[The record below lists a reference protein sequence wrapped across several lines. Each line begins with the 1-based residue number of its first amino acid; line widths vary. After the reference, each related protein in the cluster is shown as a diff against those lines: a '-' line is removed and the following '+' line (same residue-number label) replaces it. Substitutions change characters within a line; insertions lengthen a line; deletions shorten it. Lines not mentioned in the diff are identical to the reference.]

1 VAVSFGNTCDE
12 PDSSQ
17 PFRRRRGFTLIEVL
31 VVVAII
37 ALLIAV
43 LLPSLARA
51 REQARAT
58 ACLSNLKQQ
67 GIGFSSYSAA
77 ERGVLPW
84 AGSFRFSLM
93 EGKYYLG
100 YDPPESHNWT
110 AVNAGALYPTHIGNT
125 PEIFYCP
132 NNLTADINGPNGVEV
147 FLQRYRH
154 PLHSDPEYEDA
165 HNFPISPFGAY
176 GYAVPVV
183 QGQSP
188 RDTGSRVYPEEV
200 VRNYAPTLSQEY
212 PYWQYLND
220 PAEPDPSFLG
230 PFPRETRGKHKI
242 HALQSDGYFGGY
254 QGYHL
259 RSYNVLYSD
268 FHARG
273 VHDPGGRIRAANL
286 GPIRPWRYG
295 GIEEAKV
302 YMVWDYFSR
311 NH

>member
-1 VAVSFGNTCDE
+1 MSVRTT
-12 PDSSQ
+12 
-17 PFRRRRGFTLIEVL
+17 FRRRDASAPCTGTRGFTLIEVL

-43 LLPSLARA
+43 LLPSLARV

-67 GIGFSSYSAA
+67 GIGFSSYSVTC
-77 ERGVLPW
+77 RGVFPW
-84 AGSFRFSLM
+84 VGSFRFSLM

-100 YDPPESHNWT
+100 YDPPESHDWT
-110 AVNAGALYPTHIGNT
+110 AVNSGVLYPKYVGNT

-132 NNLTADINGPNGVEV
+132 NNRTADINGPNGVEV

-154 PLHSDPEYEDA
+154 PRRTDPQYQNA

-183 QGQSP
+183 QGKSP
-188 RDTGSRVYPEEV
+188 RDDGSRVYPEQA
-200 VRNYAPTLSQEY
+200 VRNYASTLSQEY

-230 PFPRETRGKHKI
+230 QSSRETRGKHSI
-242 HALQSDGYFGGY
+242 HALLSDGYFGGY

-259 RSYNVLYSD
+259 GSYNVL
-268 FHARG
+268 
-273 VHDPGGRIRAANL
+273 
-286 GPIRPWRYG
+286 
-295 GIEEAKV
+295 EAV
-302 YMVWDYFSR
+302 R
-311 NH
+311 EL